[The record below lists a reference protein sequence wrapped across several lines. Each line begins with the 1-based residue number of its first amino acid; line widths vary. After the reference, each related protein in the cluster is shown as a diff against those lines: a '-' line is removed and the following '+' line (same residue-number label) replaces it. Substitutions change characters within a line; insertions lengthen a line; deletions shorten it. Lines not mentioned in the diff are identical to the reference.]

1 MSAVRDGFLSRW
13 SRLKRDGAVTPPRE
27 TGPRETAPAAP
38 QPPASDLPEGR
49 SLEELIAELP
59 RIEDLVPGQSLTMFM
74 QSWVP
79 GAIRNAALQRMW
91 LLDPAVRDY
100 VDPALD
106 YAYDYN
112 TPGAAPGFG
121 PMETSDE
128 MVREVSEMFDRA
140 IGPQSEDQ
148 QDAPPLESGDIVP
161 QSEDADD
168 EDGRIKQMQVA
179 YATQQPALVD
189 KAVDP
194 ASAGSIEPATVS
206 PSSSEGNALAPRSG
220 PRRHGRALPI

>member
-1 MSAVRDGFLSRW
+1 MNAVRDGFLSRW
-13 SRLKRDGAVTPPRE
+13 SRLKRDGSVTPPRE
-27 TGPRETAPAAP
+27 TAPPAP
-38 QPPASDLPEGR
+38 QPPEADLAEGR

-121 PMETSDE
+121 PIETSDE

-140 IGPQSEDQ
+140 IGERPEQ
-148 QDAPPLESGDIVP
+148 PLEEGAVKSGDIVP
-161 QSEDADD
+161 QHLPENDD
-168 EDGRIKQMQVA
+168 EDHDESVVVA
-179 YATQQPALVD
+179 SPAKSSVLVNKAMTPAPTD
-189 KAVDP
+189 KFDP
-194 ASAGSIEPATVS
+194 VAAL
-206 PSSSEGNALAPRSG
+206 PSSSEDRVLTPRARPG
-220 PRRHGRALPI
+220 RHGRALPI

>member
-1 MSAVRDGFLSRW
+1 MSEVRDGFLSRW

-27 TGPRETAPAAP
+27 TAPAAP

-49 SLEELIAELP
+49 SLEDLIAELP

-79 GAIRNAALQRMW
+79 GAIRNAALQRVW

-112 TPGAAPGFG
+112 TLGGAPGFG

-140 IGPQSEDQ
+140 IGPRPEDQ
-148 QDAPPLESGDIVP
+148 QDDRPPESGDIVP
-161 QSEDADD
+161 QSQDRDD
-168 EDGRIKQMQVA
+168 EHGRDRPIQVA
-179 YATQQPALVD
+179 AETQQPALVN
-189 KAVDP
+189 KAIKPV
-194 ASAGSIEPATVS
+194 SARSFEPAAVA
-206 PSSSEGNALAPRSG
+206 PSSSEDRALAPRTRSG
-220 PRRHGRALPI
+220 RHGRALPI

>member
-1 MSAVRDGFLSRW
+1 MSEARDGFLSRW
-13 SRLKRDGAVTPPRE
+13 SRLKRDGLVTPPRE
-27 TGPRETAPAAP
+27 TVPPAP
-38 QPPASDLPEGR
+38 QPPASDIPEGR

-121 PMETSDE
+121 PIETSDE
-128 MVREVSEMFDRA
+128 MVREVSAMFDRA
-140 IGPQSEDQ
+140 IGERPGQ
-148 QDAPPLESGDIVP
+148 PLEEEAGKSGDIVP
-161 QSEDADD
+161 QRLPDD
-168 EDGRIKQMQVA
+168 EDEDRGETVA
-179 YATQQPALVD
+179 VASPAASAGLVD
-189 KAVDP
+189 KAMAP
-194 ASAGSIEPATVS
+194 ASTEKFEPVTAA
-206 PSSSEGNALAPRSG
+206 PSSSEDRVSTPRARPG
-220 PRRHGRALPI
+220 RHGRALPV

>member
-38 QPPASDLPEGR
+38 QPPASDLPEGQ

-140 IGPQSEDQ
+140 IGPPPEEQ
-148 QDAPPLESGDIVP
+148 QAATPEEGGDIPP
-161 QSEDADD
+161 QTADKDD
-168 EDGRIKQMQVA
+168 ETGRDKPLQA
-179 YATQQPALVD
+179 GLTTGTPALVN
-189 KAVDP
+189 KT
-194 ASAGSIEPATVS
+194 IEPATAGAS
-206 PSSSEGNALAPRSG
+206 EPRAASSSSSEDRALAGGSG

>member
-1 MSAVRDGFLSRW
+1 MSEVRHGFLSRW

-27 TGPRETAPAAP
+27 MAPAAP
-38 QPPASDLPEGR
+38 QPPGSDLPEGR
-49 SLEELIAELP
+49 SLEDLIAELP

-112 TPGAAPGFG
+112 TLGGAPGFG

-140 IGPQSEDQ
+140 IGPRPEDQ
-148 QDAPPLESGDIVP
+148 QDGRPPESGDIVP
-161 QSEDADD
+161 QSQDRDD
-168 EDGRIKQMQVA
+168 EHGRDRPIQVA
-179 YATQQPALVD
+179 SETQQPALVN
-189 KAVDP
+189 KAIKPV
-194 ASAGSIEPATVS
+194 SAGSFEPEAVA
-206 PSSSEGNALAPRSG
+206 PSSSEDRALVPRTRSG
-220 PRRHGRALPI
+220 RHGRALPI